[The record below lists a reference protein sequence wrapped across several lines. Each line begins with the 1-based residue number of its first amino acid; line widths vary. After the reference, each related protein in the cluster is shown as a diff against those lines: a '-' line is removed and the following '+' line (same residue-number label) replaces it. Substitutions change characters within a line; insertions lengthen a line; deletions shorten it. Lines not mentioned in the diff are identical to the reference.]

1 MVDEVG
7 LEPTN
12 PKELIY
18 SQPALPNLRTHPYK
32 FNLYLLNSRALL
44 VLRFDILRADSYCF
58 R

>member
-18 SQPALPNLRTHPYK
+18 SQSALPNLRTHPY
-32 FNLYLLNSRALL
+32 NWLNCQGTMKNKIARGFYASG
-44 VLRFDILRADSYCF
+44 DSIF
-58 R
+58 RK